1 MVGTSLLRALSI
13 PLALGLLAG
22 SGGVPPAHA
31 GTDAPRWWPPV
42 APLVVAR
49 PFDLPEHDWLSGH
62 RGVDLRAAPGA
73 RVRAVRAG
81 VVTFAADLAGRGVV
95 VVDHGGLR
103 TTYEPVDADV
113 SAGDRVA
120 AGEVLGAVGTGTGHC
135 GSGRCLHLGLRRG
148 RTYLDPMLLLVRTTT
163 RLRPW

>member
-1 MVGTSLLRALSI
+1 
-13 PLALGLLAG
+13 
-22 SGGVPPAHA
+22 
-31 GTDAPRWWPPV
+31 
-42 APLVVAR
+42 VVAR

-62 RGVDLRAAPGA
+62 RGVDLHAAPGA